1 MPSHAIE
8 KILPY
13 TPKQLYDLVADI
25 DSYPKF
31 IPWCEAARIW
41 QKDGD
46 VLLAD
51 MVIRFKG
58 ISGKYT
64 SRVILDEADGEISVE
79 LAQGPFLHLYQ
90 GWKFSK
96 VYGGTK
102 VEFDI
107 DFALRSKLLEKIV
120 DLMFDDACGKMMDA
134 FTKRANELYGKTDY
148 IIT

>member
-1 MPSHAIE
+1 MPTHEIE
-8 KILPY
+8 TILPY

-41 QKDGD
+41 NREGD
-46 VLLAD
+46 VVLAD
-51 MVIRFKG
+51 LVIRFKG

-64 SRVILDEADGEISVE
+64 SRVMLDEQENEISVE
-79 LAQGPFLHLYQ
+79 LAQGPFEHLYQ

-96 VYGGTK
+96 VASGTR

-120 DLMFDDACGKMMDA
+120 DLMFDDACKKMMAA
-134 FTKRANELYGKTDY
+134 FTKRANELYGTKDVT
-148 IIT
+148 IS